1 MDRSTQK
8 STIPKRMPSSLF
20 ERNLKTTNLLV
31 RIGLQTSGDMIS
43 DIFRGKTAD
52 FNKSLLSKKNI
63 FSTVETLKQLRGAAM
78 KFGQLVSIDSQII
91 FTPEI
96 SKIVGQLRSSGYS
109 MPPSQIKKILDKNW
123 GKGWLKNFESFQV
136 HPFAAASIGQVH
148 RAKLK
153 NGPELAIKIQFPNI
167 RETIKNDM
175 RTLRFLLNRSSL
187 LPKGFNADYYFEICE
202 EQLLAESEYTVEA
215 ENIKKYSNFF
225 KDYEHLKVPTV
236 VSEYSTDQI
245 LSMSYEEGSEFSFE
259 NSLSKSDRNRFCLLY
274 TSPSPRDRQKS
285 RMPSSA

>member
-1 MDRSTQK
+1 MSSLRFDLDLNCKKRVIIVLLATKRTMDSSTQK

-109 MPPSQIKKILDKNW
+109 MPPSQIKK
-123 GKGWLKNFESFQV
+123 S
-136 HPFAAASIGQVH
+136 
-148 RAKLK
+148 
-153 NGPELAIKIQFPNI
+153 
-167 RETIKNDM
+167 
-175 RTLRFLLNRSSL
+175 
-187 LPKGFNADYYFEICE
+187 
-202 EQLLAESEYTVEA
+202 
-215 ENIKKYSNFF
+215 
-225 KDYEHLKVPTV
+225 
-236 VSEYSTDQI
+236 
-245 LSMSYEEGSEFSFE
+245 
-259 NSLSKSDRNRFCLLY
+259 
-274 TSPSPRDRQKS
+274 
-285 RMPSSA
+285 